1 MEDPE
6 QRIFEGDIVA
16 EAGRRRPELLVA
28 VLTIWRWGRFESHR
42 RGLALGSYEQWCAW
56 ARDPLLA
63 LGCRDPVERLSE
75 TKARDP
81 LRQTIGNLFVAWD
94 KHHGSSPQT
103 AHSLHPEVQKII
115 DPHGRGRQFLAGQ
128 LEQLAGT
135 RLAGF
140 VLTRNKGFNPREAA
154 TYALIKETDEQ
165 FTDPAHGTH
174 DLHAF
179 QVQQSSRAGAND
191 KTNPNE
197 PGNHPDHA
205 YHAPDMENIYQK
217 RRYEPSDRVAAEGLT
232 ETEI

>member
-1 MEDPE
+1 
-6 QRIFEGDIVA
+6 
-16 EAGRRRPELLVA
+16 
-28 VLTIWRWGRFESHR
+28 LTIWRWGRVESHR

-81 LRQTIGNLFVAWD
+81 LRQMIGALFTAWD

-103 AHSLHPEVQKII
+103 AHGLDAEVQKII

-135 RLAGF
+135 RLARF
-140 VLTRNKGFNPREAA
+140 VLTRNKGFNSREAA
-154 TYALIKETDEQ
+154 TYALIKETDKQ
-165 FTDPAHGTH
+165 FTDSPHGTH

-179 QVQQSSRAGAND
+179 QVQSSSREG
-191 KTNPNE
+191 KTNHAKSGE
-197 PGNHPDHA
+197 PGKHPDHT
-205 YHAPDMENIYQK
+205 YHAPDTGNTDHKNRYLPSQPVVAEN
-217 RRYEPSDRVAAEGLT
+217 LT